1 MAELRVIQAGAGFW
15 GTGWA
20 KVLTESRW
28 ASLEALVDLDDEA
41 LHRVS
46 DSVALSPDRRFSS
59 VSDALASCDVDAALV
74 VVPPEAHAPVAIEAL
89 EAGLHCL
96 IEKPLAP
103 TFAEAMK
110 IVETGE
116 RVGREVMV
124 SQTFRFRRGAR
135 TVQRLVEEGAVGRI
149 GAVHGR
155 LFKEMHVPGFRE
167 LMDEPLIVDQ
177 TIHHFDFVRGVF
189 GLEPVRVRAHSYN
202 PSWSWFRGNANAIVD
217 FETRDGAFVS
227 YSGSWV
233 SRGGPEMNTT
243 IDGSWDIQGDNGAIQ
258 WDHNNVV
265 LVPQDFADVLFRPG
279 ALERYGQTLEVPL
292 IPLEEEERWGVLR
305 EFAAAIR
312 EGRRAETNGR
322 QNLGS
327 LALVLAAAEAT
338 ERGGWLEISEFIRG
352 STGEEVVASQ

>member
-1 MAELRVIQAGAGFW
+1 MSALRVIQAGAGFW

-20 KVLTESRW
+20 KVLSESPW
-28 ASLEALVDLDDEA
+28 AQLEALVDLDDDA
-41 LHRVS
+41 LHRVG
-46 DSVALSPDRRFSS
+46 DSVALPADRRFSS
-59 VSDALASCDVDAALV
+59 ITEALASCSADAVLV
-74 VVPPEAHAPVAIEAL
+74 VVPPEAHAAVAIEAL

-103 TFAEAMK
+103 SFAEATR
-110 IVETGE
+110 IVETSE

-135 TVQRLVEEGAVGRI
+135 TVQRLLQEGAIGTVGAI
-149 GAVHGR
+149 HGR

-177 TIHHFDFVRGVF
+177 TVHHFDFIRGIS

-217 FETRDGAFVS
+217 FETDDGTFVS

-233 SRGGPEMNTT
+233 SRGGPEINTT
-243 IDGSWDIQGDNGAIQ
+243 IDGSWDIQGDMGAIQ
-258 WDHNNVV
+258 WNHNTVV
-265 LVPQDFADVLFRPG
+265 LVPQNFADVVFRPG
-279 ALERYGQTLEVPL
+279 TLERYAQTLEVPL
-292 IPLEEEERWGVLR
+292 VPLEEEERSGVLR
-305 EFAAAIR
+305 EFALALR
-312 EGRRAETNGR
+312 EGRPAETSAR

-327 LALVLAAAEAT
+327 LALVLGAVEAT
-338 ERGGWLEISEFIRG
+338 KRDGWLEISEFIQS
-352 STGEEVVASQ
+352 STSTEAVGEK